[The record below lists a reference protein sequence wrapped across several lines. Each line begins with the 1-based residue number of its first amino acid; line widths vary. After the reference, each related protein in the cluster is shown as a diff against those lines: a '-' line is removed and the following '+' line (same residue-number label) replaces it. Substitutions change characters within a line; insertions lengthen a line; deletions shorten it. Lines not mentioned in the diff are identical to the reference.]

1 MWLIFVLIIVGIVFS
16 FQRKNIN
23 LFTKSPQTQVPGQFP
38 EHGSS
43 DNSSSPAAQETTPPS
58 QSTNS
63 SFFTL
68 PDITTPAPTIQNPI
82 KKSVTQPPPST
93 PTAPLSPAPAIT
105 PLKNLLRINTGGAT
119 YGDFSQEYIS
129 LENSDYE
136 NKQTAI
142 ISGLKLQNRDRISAT
157 IGKDEYGNNISLN
170 YGERAIIAT
179 GESPLGKNFK
189 INKCSGYLAQ
199 GKNISPS
206 ISFSCPRISG
216 LPLPRSLNNR
226 CIDYIESLNS
236 CVSPTINADT
246 EINNDCAEFVSQH
259 ASYTGC
265 VADHK
270 NDSDFNQPEWRIYLG
285 KNSKMWGN
293 RHENIQ
299 LFDPSGKLITETSY

>member
-1 MWLIFVLIIVGIVFS
+1 MNKDVMWLIFVLIIIGIVFS
-16 FQRKNIN
+16 FQRKNLN
-23 LFTKSPQTQVPGQFP
+23 LFTKSPQTQAPGQFP
-38 EHGSS
+38 EHGAAGTSG
-43 DNSSSPAAQETTPPS
+43 SPTAPETAPTN

-68 PDITTPAPTIQNPI
+68 PNITTPPPTIQNPI
-82 KKSVTQPPPST
+82 KSAAQ
-93 PTAPLSPAPAIT
+93 PAPAPPAPAT
-105 PLKNLLRINTGGAT
+105 SAPLKNPLRVNTGGAA

-129 LENSDYE
+129 LDNFDYE
-136 NKQTAI
+136 NKQTAV
-142 ISGLKLQNRDRISAT
+142 ISGLTLQNRDRASAT
-157 IGKDEYGNNISLN
+157 IGKDEYGNNISLK

-179 GESPLGKNFK
+179 GESALGKNFK
-189 INKCSGYLAQ
+189 INKCSGYMAQ

-206 ISFSCPRISG
+206 MSFSCPRISD
-216 LPLPRSLNNR
+216 LALPRNLNNR

-246 EINNDCAEFVSQH
+246 GINNDCAEFVSQH
-259 ASYTGC
+259 ASYAGC

-285 KNSKMWGN
+285 KNAEMWGN

-299 LFDPSGKLITETSY
+299 LFGQLGKLITETSY